1 MCARKSRRART
12 VVPLLTFSTSLRVA
26 HCILAYWDTG
36 LNTALNP
43 AHRCGWASNCGV
55 PPNCD
60 QIFSDSSQSTHF
72 IWSQIANNPTLS
84 IESFWST
91 FVKSWKCV
99 ELLPKHSCHLA
110 WSCLRCENERR
121 KSSPPPV
128 RSRPSVTLGDLDLK
142 KVFFRKKPL
151 DYSGKQSLFFGK
163 RFPSWV
169 LSYPLVQCLNQSA
182 PETNK
187 EEMKVSKVSLDH
199 IGSSRFEGCF
209 LKGFW
214 TQTIDV
220 INYEGVVISNQ
231 RNVFFTA
238 KHQSNV
244 LLKGWKDLSSDVL
257 SQRVLSAIQVNI
269 VYWSNEK
276 NQRQSSSARPNRQQR
291 LPAEDATLR
300 FKVTMIIKF
309 QNQVIEV
316 IKLTSS
322 S

>member
-1 MCARKSRRART
+1 MCWI
-12 VVPLLTFSTSLRVA
+12 VA
-26 HCILAYWDTG
+26 KTQLSSCMVLPSVKTKG
-36 LNTALNP
+36 VNP
-43 AHRCGWASNCGV
+43 
-55 PPNCD
+55 
-60 QIFSDSSQSTHF
+60 
-72 IWSQIANNPTLS
+72 
-84 IESFWST
+84 
-91 FVKSWKCV
+91 
-99 ELLPKHSCHLA
+99 
-110 WSCLRCENERR
+110 
-121 KSSPPPV
+121 PPPV

-169 LSYPLVQCLNQSA
+169 LSDPLVQCQNQSA

-187 EEMKVSKVSLDH
+187 EEMKVSKVSHDH
-199 IGSSRFEGCF
+199 IGSSRFEGCS
-209 LKGFW
+209 FW

-244 LLKGWKDLSSDVL
+244 LFKGWKDLSGDVL

-269 VYWSNEK
+269 LVSSNIVYLFKWK
-276 NQRQSSSARPNRQQR
+276 INQRQSSSARPNRQQR